1 MTHAENGTLLSY
13 LDGELAGPQ
22 ARTLEGHLASC
33 GACREDLEG
42 LRGLAAEVSRALGL
56 IPVEVPLAEA
66 RARFARERAAGNPPE
81 PAWPARPWRFA
92 TAGLL
97 KAAAIVLL
105 VAGAVS
111 AAIPG
116 SPVRRWAVALLLRA
130 GVGDAPAPVQVAEPP
145 APATSGT
152 AGQTGAVSTF
162 GLPVQGGQV
171 RVSVRAADPEA
182 RIVVRQV
189 DGEGGIH
196 STSPTEILRY
206 RTGPGWVDV
215 LDVRSGVVI
224 EIPKTLRGAT
234 IEVNGQVFWKKDVD
248 GLHILQPTV
257 QDSGDESVFRAR
269 S

>member
-1 MTHAENGTLLSY
+1 MTHAESGTLLSY

-22 ARTLEGHLASC
+22 ARTLEDHLASC

-42 LRGLAAEVSRALGL
+42 VRTLAMEVSGALGL
-56 IPVEVPLAEA
+56 IPVEAPLAEA
-66 RARFARERAAGNPPE
+66 RARFARERAAANRQE
-81 PAWPARPWRFA
+81 SARPARPWRFA

-97 KAAAIVLL
+97 KAAAVVLL

-116 SPVRRWAVALLLRA
+116 SPVRRWAAALLLRA
-130 GVGDAPAPVQVAEPP
+130 GVGDAPAPVQVVEPP
-145 APATSGT
+145 APTPGGT
-152 AGQTGAVSTF
+152 AGQTASVSTF

-171 RVSVRAADPEA
+171 RVSVRSTDPEA

-196 STSPTEILRY
+196 SMSPSETLRY
-206 RTGPGWVDV
+206 RTGPGYVEV
-215 LDVRSGVVI
+215 FDVRAGVVI
-224 EIPKTLRGAT
+224 EIPKTLRAAT
-234 IEVNGQVFWKKDVD
+234 VEVNGQVFWRKDVD
-248 GLHILQPTV
+248 GIEILQPAV
-257 QDSGDESVFRAR
+257 QGSGDEAVFRAR